1 MNHVLYKAKPYSI
14 LKVTNSSFSSPGR
27 MWEERGSMAEE
38 TRPLAQKYDVPPSK
52 NKGQVIIFFF
62 EGREIL

>member
-1 MNHVLYKAKPYSI
+1 MRKLLYKVHAYSI
-14 LKVTNSSFSSPGR
+14 LIKSIFSGPGR